1 MRVYAAV
8 SDIANPPSGLDIE
21 ALLERASA
29 MVDIAC
35 MFDRYHTDPDGT
47 PSDPVVLQAFHDAT
61 VAQAK
66 FWIAAG
72 IDPAGGVL
80 GQADRVSS
88 QSAEGGSVSYASLR
102 TAEAVEAAINDLCE
116 AARNI
121 LILAGLMRR
130 VPTIW

>member
-8 SDIANPPSGLDIE
+8 SDIADPPANVDVE

-35 MFDRYHTDPDGT
+35 MFDRYHVDADGK
-47 PSDPVVLQAFHDAT
+47 PVDANVLQAFHDAT
-61 VAQAK
+61 VAQAT

-72 IDPAGGVL
+72 INPAGGVL

-88 QSAEGGSVSYASLR
+88 QSAEGGSVSYATLR
-102 TAEAVEAAINDLCE
+102 TAEAVEAAINELCE
-116 AARNI
+116 YARNI
-121 LILAGLMRR
+121 LVLAGLMRR